1 MIRPE
6 FETKMSNILIWI
18 KQTVCIKKAVCKN
31 RWAITSGEMEILRK
45 KQKEILEIKNTVTEM
60 KNASDGI
67 ISRLDKTEERSSEL
81 KDLLIASSKTEKQTG
96 QRLEK
101 NRTKYLRQL

>member
-1 MIRPE
+1 
-6 FETKMSNILIWI
+6 
-18 KQTVCIKKAVCKN
+18 
-31 RWAITSGEMEILRK
+31 
-45 KQKEILEIKNTVTEM
+45 M

-101 NRTKYLRQL
+101 KRTKYLRQL